1 LSLSTPSQ
9 QPTRVILITGASSG
23 IGYATSLYFAQRGW
37 YVAGTARSADKLDA
51 LQQQINTAANTQSA
65 FLPIAVDV
73 RDAAA
78 MHSAIAQVISTFG
91 RLDVVIANAGV
102 GHRGAVSDAA
112 WEDLETL
119 LRTNIDGVLHTIRAS
134 VPALRKNGNG
144 QIVIVSSVVWN
155 MTSPYAALYAASKAF
170 ASSLARSLYF
180 ELKPYNIAVTDL
192 RLGRVQTSFSAN
204 RLGSSG
210 RSKDASFPP
219 EMTAD
224 YVAAEIFE
232 VVERRP
238 RMITPRW
245 IDRLLILANRLIP
258 NFIAERASRQY
269 KPD

>member
-1 LSLSTPSQ
+1 VSLSINSQ
-9 QPTRVILITGASSG
+9 QTTRVILITGASSG
-23 IGYATSLYFAQRGW
+23 IGYATSLHFAQRGW

-51 LQQQINTAANTQSA
+51 LQQQINSAANTQSA
-65 FLPIAVDV
+65 FLPLVVDV

-78 MHSAIAQVISTFG
+78 MQAAVAQVMSTFG

-102 GHRGAVSDAA
+102 GHRGAIADAA

-119 LRTNIDGVLHTIRAS
+119 LRTNIDGVLHTIRAA

-155 MTSPYAALYAASKAF
+155 MTSPYAGLYAASKAF
-170 ASSLARSLYF
+170 VSSLARSLYF

-192 RLGRVQTSFSAN
+192 RLGRVQTSFSDN
-204 RLGSSG
+204 RLGTSG
-210 RSKDASFPP
+210 RSKNATFPP

-232 VVERRP
+232 AVERRP
-238 RMITPRW
+238 RIVTPRW

-258 NFIAERASRQY
+258 NVIASRAGSQY